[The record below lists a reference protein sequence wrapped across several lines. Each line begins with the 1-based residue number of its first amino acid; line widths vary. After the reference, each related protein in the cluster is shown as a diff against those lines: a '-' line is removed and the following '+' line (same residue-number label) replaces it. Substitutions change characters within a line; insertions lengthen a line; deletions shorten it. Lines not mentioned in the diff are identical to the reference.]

1 MADIAINCRATAGFV
16 TDTSPETY
24 SLANTDS
31 SYPVS
36 RGGFTFGY
44 TSVYGDAERD
54 RNSGIDRRLAG
65 LHQRPNNTAGQSV
78 FRIDVAAGTYTLYAA
93 FGDNDNDQIQYFEV
107 FDNTSSL
114 YSVSNIST
122 STDNYADANGT
133 VWSRA
138 NWPGSNTAKTGLVI
152 SSGIFI
158 IKYGKGGSGT
168 ANSTMCHLRLSPEA
182 AAASV
187 NLLSC
192 MGAG

>member
-1 MADIAINCRATAGFV
+1 MADTAINCRATAAFV

-31 SYPVS
+31 AYPVS

-44 TSVYGDAERD
+44 TTVYGDAERD
-54 RNSGIDRRLAG
+54 RNSSVDRRLAG

-78 FRIDVAAGTYTLYAA
+78 FRIDVTAGTYTLYAA
-93 FGDNDNDQIQYFEV
+93 FGDTDNDQIQYFEV
-107 FDNTSSL
+107 FDNSTSL
-114 YSVSNIST
+114 YTVTNVST
-122 STDNYADANGT
+122 TADNFADANGT

-138 NWPGSNTAKTGLVI
+138 NWPGSNTGASVNI

-168 ANSTMCHLRLSPEA
+168 NNSTMCHLRLSPSGGGTTVKQLA
-182 AAASV
+182 A
-187 NLLSC
+187 
-192 MGAG
+192 MGVG